1 MKDAIYIH
9 DQTVIMNFSTFYPAS
24 NEAFLSS
31 KVFAAIAKKYLLH
44 LKAKDPDTYK
54 WLTKNQSLKT
64 FIPKMQMFLKKFYVL
79 NIDEME
85 SRLFENRDLLAYVI
99 DDFYTFW
106 RKQQRLATIK
116 ISASS
121 SGYVTNFIEADTRFN
136 NMLRYTY
143 RNFQEKVQGYKNH
156 VYRQLQAGTDACMVL
171 SDVKWRIPRGYET
184 LRKIPFAS
192 QILLKPPLLL
202 YPKGNK
208 RYGSFTLSDHNPLL
222 GLSLDLHQWYCYP
235 AKVGPL
241 LILIYVNFDFA
252 FSGIAN
258 ANLFELADRKEVAN
272 NKIDGIM
279 IFGLPDKTEDAT
291 YTYDEKNDMWI
302 GKVPYMQKIE
312 YFGYMKKMVLTM
324 HNAIMMKKGRLP
336 IHGSMI
342 NLHLRNK
349 KTIGVVFIGDS
360 GAGKSETIEA
370 MELLE
375 HPDLLGFDV
384 VFDDMGSFFIED
396 GRILAQGSEIGA
408 FIRLDDLDKGSP
420 YKSMDRSIFM
430 NPDSTNARIVV
441 PISSYNCIV
450 AKHPIHYLFYC
461 NNYEN
466 KFGCKIADT
475 PSDIKDVFVE
485 GKRMAL
491 ATTHEVGIS
500 TTYFANPFGP
510 MQDQETCDKLL
521 DTYFDALDRSDIQVG
536 EVYTGL
542 GVTSGSLDHLT
553 TTAKELID
561 LFLAHKD

>member
-9 DQTVIMNFSTFYPAS
+9 GQTVIMNFSTYYPAS

-31 KVFAAIAKKYLLH
+31 HVFAAIAEKYLGYLN
-44 LKAKDPDTYK
+44 KKDPDTYQ
-54 WLTKNQSLKT
+54 WLTQGEKLKT
-64 FIPKMQMFLKKFYVL
+64 FIPKMQTFLKKFYVL
-79 NIDEME
+79 SIDEMD
-85 SRLFENRDLLAYVI
+85 SRVFENRELLGYI
-99 DDFYTFW
+99 IEDFYSYW
-106 RKQQRLATIK
+106 RKLQRLSTIK

-121 SGYVTNFIEADTRFN
+121 SGYVTNFIDADTRFN

-156 VYRQLQAGTDACMVL
+156 VYRQLQAGTDSCMVL
-171 SDVKWRIPRGYET
+171 SDVRWKVPKGYEG

-192 QILLKPPLLL
+192 QILLKPPLLI
-202 YPKGNK
+202 YPRGNK
-208 RYGSFTLSDHNPLL
+208 RYGSFELIQDNPVK
-222 GLSLDLHQWYCYP
+222 GLSFDYHQWYCYP

-252 FSGIAN
+252 FSGISV
-258 ANLFELADRKEVAN
+258 ANLFELADRSEVASQ
-272 NKIDGIM
+272 KVDGIM
-279 IFGLPDKTEDAT
+279 IFGLDDGSERST
-291 YTYDEKNDMWI
+291 YNYDQENDLWV

-342 NLHLRNK
+342 NLHLKNK

-370 MELLE
+370 MELLD
-375 HPDLLGFDV
+375 HPDLLSFDV
-384 VFDDMGSFFIED
+384 VFDDMGSFLVED
-396 GRILAQGSEIGA
+396 GNIVAQGSEIGA

-441 PISSYNCIV
+441 PISSYHLV
-450 AKHPIHYLFYC
+450 TAKHPIHYLFYA
-461 NNYEN
+461 NNYTDRT
-466 KFGCKIADT
+466 GYHIAEKA
-475 PSDIKDVFVE
+475 SDVKDVFIE

-521 DTYFDALDRSDIQVG
+521 DEYFDQLDQSDIKVG

-542 GVTSGSLDHLT
+542 GVKGSSIDHLT
-553 TTAKELID
+553 TTARELID
-561 LFLAHKD
+561 LFITHED